1 VSKSAGVHLSPT
13 FEKRGKEYIIGDT
26 VTMGPAYSKPKDR
39 EDYSQVREENY
50 YLDMVRS
57 FFPGLKLEDIS
68 LHQAGIRARLKN
80 YYDFIIERDPEY
92 TNLINLVGI
101 DSPGLTASLAI
112 ARYVSEL
119 LRR

>member
-1 VSKSAGVHLSPT
+1 MSKSAGVHLSPT
-13 FEKRGKEYIIGDT
+13 FEK
-26 VTMGPAYSKPKDR
+26 
-39 EDYSQVREENY
+39 
-50 YLDMVRS
+50 
-57 FFPGLKLEDIS
+57 
-68 LHQAGIRARLKN
+68 
-80 YYDFIIERDPEY
+80 RDPEY